1 MAFVE
6 QVIMRFIITSKEKNN
21 AKTSEKI
28 KNSKNNLKQ
37 FPFFIIMFIIR
48 KFR

>member
-1 MAFVE
+1 MVFIRLV
-6 QVIMRFIITSKEKNN
+6 VMRFITSKEKNN

-37 FPFFIIMFIIR
+37 FPFLIIMFIIR
-48 KFR
+48 KLR